1 MTVFN
6 FIIYS
11 NTPVKLMNL
20 DKTLLKRTID
30 QTKPQDLLVL
40 TVNKLEKG
48 SVNTNLKT
56 IEKFINSKDDYVI
69 MAMRR

>member
-1 MTVFN
+1 MA
-6 FIIYS
+6 
-11 NTPVKLMNL
+11 KLMNL

-30 QTKPQDLLVL
+30 KTNPQDLLVL

-56 IEKFINSKDDYVI
+56 IEKFMNSKDDYVI
-69 MAMRR
+69 VVMKR

>member
-1 MTVFN
+1 MIKQMN
-6 FIIYS
+6 F
-11 NTPVKLMNL
+11 

-40 TVNKLEKG
+40 TVNKLEKD

-56 IEKFINSKDDYVI
+56 IEKFMNSKDDYVI
-69 MAMRR
+69 MVMRR

>member
-1 MTVFN
+1 MA
-6 FIIYS
+6 
-11 NTPVKLMNL
+11 KLMNL

-48 SVNTNLKT
+48 SVNTHLKK
-56 IEKFINSKDDYVI
+56 IENFMNSKDDYVI
-69 MAMRR
+69 MVMRR

>member
-1 MTVFN
+1 M
-6 FIIYS
+6 
-11 NTPVKLMNL
+11 VKLMNL

-30 QTKPQDLLVL
+30 QTRPQDLLVL

-48 SVNTNLKT
+48 SVNTHLKT

-69 MAMRR
+69 MVMRR

>member
-1 MTVFN
+1 
-6 FIIYS
+6 
-11 NTPVKLMNL
+11 MNL

-30 QTKPQDLLVL
+30 QTGLQDLLVL

-56 IEKFINSKDDYVI
+56 IEKFMNSKDDYVI
-69 MAMRR
+69 MVMRR

>member
-1 MTVFN
+1 MA
-6 FIIYS
+6 
-11 NTPVKLMNL
+11 KLMNL

-40 TVNKLEKG
+40 NVNKLEKG

-56 IEKFINSKDDYVI
+56 IEKFVNSKDDYVI
-69 MAMRR
+69 LVMRR

>member
-1 MTVFN
+1 M
-6 FIIYS
+6 
-11 NTPVKLMNL
+11 VKLMNL

-30 QTKPQDLLVL
+30 QTRPQDLLVL

-56 IEKFINSKDDYVI
+56 IEKFMNSKDDYVI
-69 MAMRR
+69 MVMRR

>member
-1 MTVFN
+1 ML
-6 FIIYS
+6 
-11 NTPVKLMNL
+11 KLMNL

-48 SVNTNLKT
+48 SVNTHLKT
-56 IEKFINSKDDYVI
+56 IEKFMNSKDDYVI
-69 MAMRR
+69 MVMRR

>member
-1 MTVFN
+1 MN
-6 FIIYS
+6 F
-11 NTPVKLMNL
+11 

-30 QTKPQDLLVL
+30 ETKPQDLLVL

-69 MAMRR
+69 MVIKR

>member
-30 QTKPQDLLVL
+30 QTRPQDLLVL

-48 SVNTNLKT
+48 SVNTNLKMIVNFIT
-56 IEKFINSKDDYVI
+56 IKDDYII
-69 MAMRR
+69 MVMRR

>member
-1 MTVFN
+1 MA
-6 FIIYS
+6 
-11 NTPVKLMNL
+11 KLMNL

-56 IEKFINSKDDYVI
+56 IEKFMNSKDDYVI
-69 MAMRR
+69 MVMRR

>member
-30 QTKPQDLLVL
+30 KTRPQDLLVL

-56 IEKFINSKDDYVI
+56 IEKFMNSKDDYVI
-69 MAMRR
+69 VVMKR